1 MHIEPVLWDSDFF
14 GYPIGKLMLKQDEVI
29 DVEVCSKSAYKLIYI
44 FSESALT
51 AKQKNGVNAD
61 LVDCKV
67 DLEAFSKV
75 ESIGSDDHIVPIQ
88 ELNPK
93 LLDLVYQSG
102 HYSRFKLDKQFT
114 NGEFEQLYLE
124 WINKALN
131 DKEQQVMGFMEGD
144 KLVGFITL
152 GNKSST
158 ANIGLIAVDEMYR
171 GKSIGKHL
179 IKDAHRFAQQNKL
192 DKITVTTQWV
202 NNGAM
207 QFYLQQGFEV
217 VKKLYI
223 YHLWK

>member
-1 MHIEPVLWDSDFF
+1 MHIEPVVWDSDFF
-14 GYPIGKLMLKQDEVI
+14 GYPIGKLILNHDEVI
-29 DVEVCSKSAYKLIYI
+29 DAEVCSKSAYKLIYV

-51 AKQKNGVNAD
+51 VKQQNGVHAD

-67 DLEAFSKV
+67 DLEVFSKA
-75 ESIGSDDHIVPIQ
+75 EPISSNGHIVPIR
-88 ELNPK
+88 ELTPK

-102 HYSRFKLDKQFT
+102 HYSRFKLDKQFA
-114 NGEFEQLYLE
+114 NREFEQLYLE
-124 WINKALN
+124 WITKALN
-131 DKEQQVMGFMEGD
+131 DKDQQVLGFMEED
-144 KLVGFITL
+144 KLVGFVTL
-152 GNKSST
+152 GNKSSA

-179 IKDAHRFAQQNKL
+179 IRESHRFAQQNRL
-192 DKITVTTQWV
+192 NKITVTTQWV
-202 NNGAM
+202 NDGAM